1 MIEWVNISQAQE
13 LDDYVKAHEN
23 CHFMQT
29 SLWGRVKSDWT
40 WHGLICRNAAHEICG
55 TMAFLSREMKWCR
68 GSILYAP
75 RGPICN
81 YTDIQT
87 MKTLFG
93 AAKELAKRINAVFFR
108 LDPMVREGDGDFL
121 SFMQTEGF
129 SCDSS
134 EDFSLFQPRMC
145 YVMPLRH
152 DFEKQ
157 YHRSTWRHLKNAI
170 ESGVVVRQSRDVQTF
185 AQLMQKTAEK
195 NGFEPRDRAYF
206 ERFLEQLGSN
216 ARLYLAY
223 ADGFAVAGSIAV
235 FFGNRAWYMYGASDP
250 ENRRSHPNELLQ
262 WQMQRD
268 AIEKGCR
275 YFDMRGVEG
284 YPVLDNP
291 KLGLHQFKQ
300 GFSAEFVA
308 YLGQFD
314 YVCRPLPYKLL
325 KWYSNGR
332 S

>member
-1 MIEWVNISQAQE
+1 MIEWVKISKAQE
-13 LDDYVKAHEN
+13 LDDFVEGHEN

-40 WHGLICRNAAHEICG
+40 WYGLICRNDAHEICG
-55 TMAFLSREMKWCR
+55 TMAFLSREMRWCR

-81 YTDIQT
+81 YEDRE
-87 MKTLFG
+87 TLKALLA
-93 AAKELAKRINAVFFR
+93 AAKDLAKRVNAVYLR
-108 LDPMVREGDGDFL
+108 LDPMVRQEDDEFL
-121 SFMQTEGF
+121 MFMQKEGF
-129 SCDSS
+129 CCDQA
-134 EDFSLFQPRMC
+134 ENFSLFQPRMC
-145 YVMPLRH
+145 YVMTLRD
-152 DFEKQ
+152 DFEKY
-157 YHRSTWRHLKNAI
+157 YHRTTQRHLRRAI
-170 ESGVVVRQSRDVQTF
+170 NNRVIVRESRDVATF
-185 AQLMQKTAEK
+185 FKLMSKTAEH
-195 NGFEPRDRAYF
+195 NGFDARSEEYF
-206 ERFLEQLGSN
+206 CRFLDALGEK
-216 ARLYLAY
+216 AKLYLAY
-223 ADGFAVAGSIAV
+223 VDGFAVAGSIAV
-235 FFGNRAWYMYGASDP
+235 FFGKRAWYMYGASDP

-268 AIEKGCR
+268 ATEKGCK

-314 YVCRPLPYKLL
+314 YVLRPLPYKLL
-325 KWYSNGR
+325 KWYAER
-332 S
+332 K